1 MGTPTQVAPAQLSST
16 QRKFDT
22 AQLIA
27 ARLKARDHVSD
38 LIFSPGR
45 APQIEI
51 SGQLVELKFKGIERL
66 TPQDTQWFADDLMEK
81 NEHAIGKLERDGSA
95 DLSYGVSGVGRFRVN
110 IFRSAE
116 ASRSLCA

>member
-1 MGTPTQVAPAQLSST
+1 MGTPTQAAPAQLSPI

-27 ARLKARDHVSD
+27 AMLKAREHVSD

-66 TPQDTQWFADDLMEK
+66 TPQDT
-81 NEHAIGKLERDGSA
+81 
-95 DLSYGVSGVGRFRVN
+95 
-110 IFRSAE
+110 
-116 ASRSLCA
+116 